1 MKCLKYNICLFFAI
15 LIFFIPVSVFSATSE
30 ETGFLNEINSAQ
42 SWAEIIEVV
51 ESNAGAINLDLSIY
65 NSLTD
70 KSKVTITLSGSKY
83 QSLDEFIAAFNHAV
97 EQAQKA
103 HRQAAPAEVAE
114 AAVPLKS
121 MFTLHLV

>member
-70 KSKVTITLSGSKY
+70 NRK
-83 QSLDEFIAAFNHAV
+83 
-97 EQAQKA
+97 
-103 HRQAAPAEVAE
+103 
-114 AAVPLKS
+114 
-121 MFTLHLV
+121 